1 MAEQNRSLLSLIV
14 LTALGARSLSDL
26 WHQPDRGNVHA
37 YLLVREDSQN
47 GQLKINGHRSDTW
60 LLISAESR
68 RDSNWVS
75 KLFLRDQQDFG
86 RVSAV
91 LLGCA
96 LLLGCVPGSCANCLV
111 QREVLGG
118 MMTQRSH
125 YISSTLHM

>member
-47 GQLKINGHRSDTW
+47 GQLKVNGHRSDTW

-96 LLLGCVPGSCANCLV
+96 LLLRCVPGSCANCLF
-111 QREVLGG
+111 ESKILGSALPR
-118 MMTQRSH
+118 RSH
-125 YISSTLHM
+125 YIASTLHI